1 MPELKTEADAQD
13 LQFMLQDHTGVLGSD
28 AMPDEQRPDSWQVEI
43 TVRGRRPTP
52 ALWRTLGL
60 NDWTVRT
67 DACGTRTGE
76 NGVTST
82 LVAVAPGGQR

>member
-1 MPELKTEADAQD
+1 MPELKTEADARE
-13 LQFMLQDHTGVLGSD
+13 LEFMLQDHAGVLGSD
-28 AMPDEQRPDSWQVEI
+28 SVPDEQRPDSWQVEI

-60 NDWTVRT
+60 NDWTLRM

-76 NGVTST
+76 DGTHST
-82 LVAVAPGGQR
+82 LVAVAPGGGR